1 MHTARTH
8 AHTYTHTMHTA
19 RTHARTY
26 THTMHTA
33 WASNNTLK
41 LNADKSR
48 ELLLH
53 RRGGFPSPPPIDSII
68 RVTKMSMLG
77 VTIAASLVTLQKS
90 SPPVIILSILSMLF
104 APNSRCKTNLNSP
117 SLSADTGA
125 GVLVVDWH
133 LAPTERQEDED
144 WYNAGGH
151 ELRQLG
157 TTRPT
162 SKRCLV
168 VCDFTRH

>member
-1 MHTARTH
+1 MHTPTHTQCIQH
-8 AHTYTHTMHTA
+8 AHMHAPTHTQCIQRGLA
-19 RTHARTY
+19 IIL
-26 THTMHTA
+26 
-33 WASNNTLK
+33 SNSMPINQGSCCCTGAGAFHHPLQ
-41 LNADKSR
+41 LRALL
-48 ELLLH
+48 ELT
-53 RRGGFPSPPPIDSII
+53 
-68 RVTKMSMLG
+68 TKMSMLG

-90 SPPVIILSILSMLF
+90 SPPVIILSMLSMLF